1 MSSASKFLFD
11 RDFREATQARRI
23 TEEDLAQAAE
33 IARAQGFAEGQA
45 AAARQMAQMVALMG
59 ERAQALIAAR
69 DDQMTQDRAAALEFA
84 VAFARKLG
92 GAAVTRAPLAPIAE
106 AAAAAF
112 DHLQHVPHLVVRV
125 HEGLVEEVERVL
137 ARMAEE
143 RGFTGRLIVLG
154 EPDMVAGD
162 ARLEW
167 ADGGLVRDMGA
178 LDEAITKAVADW
190 AADPATQR

>member
-1 MSSASKFLFD
+1 VSSASKFPFD
-11 RDFREATQARRI
+11 RDFREATRVKRI

-33 IARAQGFAEGQA
+33 VARAQGFAEGQA
-45 AAARQMAQMVALMG
+45 AGARQMAQMVALMG
-59 ERAQALIAAR
+59 ERAQALIVAR
-69 DDQMTQDRAAALEFA
+69 DGQIAQDRAAAIEFA
-84 VAFARKLG
+84 VAFARKLAG
-92 GAAVTRAPLAPIAE
+92 SAVARAPLAPIAE

-125 HEGLVEEVERVL
+125 HESFVDEVERVL

-154 EPDMVAGD
+154 EPDMMAGD

-167 ADGGLVRDMGA
+167 ADGGLVRDMAA
-178 LDEAITKAVADW
+178 LDEAITKAVTDW
-190 AADPATQR
+190 AADPATKR